1 MAHHDKHPIDR
12 PEGLGLT
19 ADEVLTTTRA
29 VRKRLDYSRPVPR
42 RVIEDA
48 VAVATQAPSGRN
60 RQHWDF
66 VFVEDPDLKEQVAR
80 IWHAGLAA
88 AVPGAPAGAP
98 THSRMRFDSP
108 QWVRIRDSLG
118 HLAAHLHEMPMLM
131 IPTLRVGSRDELA
144 SIRGQAGAW
153 GSVIPAFW
161 SFMLATRERGIGTAW
176 TTAHL
181 TYEREMADLLGL
193 PFDEVVQVALT
204 PIAYTIGTDFKPAR
218 RAPAEEF
225 IHWDRW

>member
-1 MAHHDKHPIDR
+1 MTHHDNSIR
-12 PEGLGLT
+12 RAGGLGLT

-42 RVIEDA
+42 HVIEGA
-48 VAVATQAPSGRN
+48 VAVAAQAPSGRN

-66 VFVEDPDLKEQVAR
+66 VFVEDPDRKEQVAR
-80 IWHAGLAA
+80 IWRAGLAA
-88 AVPGAPAGAP
+88 GVPNAPAEEP
-98 THSRMRFDSP
+98 TSSRMRLDSP
-108 QWVRIRDSLG
+108 EWLRIRDSLG

-131 IPTLRVGSRDELA
+131 IPTLRVGSRDELT
-144 SIRGQAGAW
+144 SIRGQAGGW

-161 SFMLATRERGIGTAW
+161 SFMLAARERGVGTAW

-204 PIAYTIGTDFKPAR
+204 PIAYTIGTDFQPAR
-218 RAPAEEF
+218 RAPAKEF